1 VNSLVY
7 YYLLELRVSYRCGHD
22 IPDCWKFFKCPVS
35 EAATAETLT
44 KFGLGMEWGECVS
57 QVTAVQRQL
66 REKQAWLQMLRALQ
80 PTNWSTNISP
90 VVDDIDAAHESYME
104 CWVNAAS
111 EKLIRWLLYLGIP
124 RFTSWCQPPCA
135 Q

>member
-1 VNSLVY
+1 
-7 YYLLELRVSYRCGHD
+7 
-22 IPDCWKFFKCPVS
+22 
-35 EAATAETLT
+35 
-44 KFGLGMEWGECVS
+44 MEWGECVS

-90 VVDDIDAAHESYME
+90 VVDDIVAAHESYME

-111 EKLIRWLLYLGIP
+111 EKLIHWFLYLNIP
-124 RFTSWCQPPCA
+124 CFVLWCRRMTGSLKREQLCLVSRCSVLYDLLTRA
-135 Q
+135 LQSLS